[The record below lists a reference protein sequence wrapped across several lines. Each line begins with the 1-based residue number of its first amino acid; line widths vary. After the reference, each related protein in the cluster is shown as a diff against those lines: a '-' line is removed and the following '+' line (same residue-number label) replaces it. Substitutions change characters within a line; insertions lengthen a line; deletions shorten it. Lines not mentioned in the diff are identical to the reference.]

1 MNCSCSIVDIQKG
14 WFSTLTTDWVSAS
27 NKLTTKHEWN
37 LIRGFCKVTTNC
49 IIFFLKALYKLTVVY
64 NCLPWKCLAR
74 YKSPSHVFL
83 INSHRCSNF
92 NSLFTV
98 VNVLTTHNIQS
109 QYFGFSTFAS
119 TKNLHYYLPVIIF
132 LILKYGVDTK
142 AIVNLFS
149 YKKEGSYFCRKI
161 LFTLRSSHRWC
172 SVKKGVLSNFA
183 KFTGKHLCQSFFFN
197 KVIKKE
203 TGTGVFLWILRN
215 FSEHLF

>member
-1 MNCSCSIVDIQKG
+1 MFKLQ
-14 WFSTLTTDWVSAS
+14 FSVYC
-27 NKLTTKHEWN
+27 
-37 LIRGFCKVTTNC
+37 CKCFDN
-49 IIFFLKALYKLTVVY
+49 
-64 NCLPWKCLAR
+64 
-74 YKSPSHVFL
+74 
-83 INSHRCSNF
+83 
-92 NSLFTV
+92 
-98 VNVLTTHNIQS
+98 S
-109 QYFGFSTFAS
+109 QYSKSIFWIRQIFSTFAS
-119 TKNLHYYLPVIIF
+119 TKNLHYYLPAIIF